1 MPEITPARSSLLP
14 ETFYAAFL
22 TAFIFC
28 LALAL
33 ALTFWVLALA
43 VLVDLTAGL
52 ATGAE
57 LGVCA
62 EAEVEITDK
71 GRARTA
77 ALARIDRNFFMDDSD
92 RC

>member
-1 MPEITPARSSLLP
+1 MPEITPAKSSLLP

-28 LALAL
+28 LAL

>member
-1 MPEITPARSSLLP
+1 MPEITPAKSSLLP
-14 ETFYAAFL
+14 EVTFYAAFL
-22 TAFIFC
+22 AAFILC
-28 LALAL
+28 LPL
-33 ALTFWVLALA
+33 ALTLWVLALA
-43 VLVDLTAGL
+43 VFVDLAAGL
-52 ATGAE
+52 AIGAE

-77 ALARIDRNFFMDDSD
+77 ALARMDRNFFMDDSS